1 MARDTTKS
9 HQPRSLGR
17 TPGGFGNADVSV
29 HNPPTF
35 NPSKRKATGSKSA
48 AVLARKKQ
56 KSKTKT
62 LEDRERAT
70 PKFNPSKQ
78 RATGAPTPR
87 QLTRNKKEQLRNKLV
102 HGIVTRVSKQA

>member
-1 MARDTTKS
+1 
-9 HQPRSLGR
+9 LGLA
-17 TPGGFGNADVSV
+17 PGGFGNADVSV

-35 NPSKRKATGSKSA
+35 NPSQRKATGVKSA

-56 KSKTKT
+56 KR

-78 RATGAPTPR
+78 QATGAPTPR
-87 QLTRNKKEQLRNKLV
+87 QLTRNKKEQLRKKLV
-102 HGIVTRVSKQA
+102 HEVVTRVSKRA